1 MENYILCLIGISD
14 IVIIYFKTSLL
25 QETCWKSFVLPEE
38 HSMYC
43 LVLYIHITKLDYK
56 DYEGKR

>member
-25 QETCWKSFVLPEE
+25 QETRWKAFVLPEE